1 MKKSIFRCFTM
12 DKNVLCFYEFTCIL
26 VMCWMKLLMCWK
38 VDNHNILNTNQDII
52 NSCLLNTMCR
62 CFPNETDLKQISC
75 NELNLYKLPGK
86 HIQMLMTFLFAPLE
100 HTHTH
105 IFQSCDESIT
115 HFGEAIE
122 NH

>member
-26 VMCWMKLLMCWK
+26 VMCWIKLLMCWK
-38 VDNHNILNTNQDII
+38 IDNHNILNTNQDII

-86 HIQMLMTFLFAPLE
+86 HSYANDFFICITVLSSYICS
-100 HTHTH
+100 HTQHTQ
-105 IFQSCDESIT
+105 IFS
-115 HFGEAIE
+115 
-122 NH
+122 NHMMNQ